1 MSLLNCLK
9 DFVPSESNLYSE
21 DEMRDINIRVLEER
35 GVTVDDIAQLA
46 YGTQSKYLDDL
57 TIEEMKNSVLDV
69 LGKRDQF
76 HAIILTANIDAA
88 VEQNL
93 FSEPLNSILK
103 SDLGLFGIDEAIAL
117 SIAGNYGTIGQT
129 NFGYLD
135 VSKPGKINI
144 LQRNKKRCNCFLDDV
159 VGALA
164 ALAAIRVAQKHAIK
178 QAMATMDLDL

>member
-69 LGKRDQF
+69 LGKRLCLF
-76 HAIILTANIDAA
+76 LMMHMLSGILSYAIFL
-88 VEQNL
+88 
-93 FSEPLNSILK
+93 PLCLM
-103 SDLGLFGIDEAIAL
+103 
-117 SIAGNYGTIGQT
+117 
-129 NFGYLD
+129 
-135 VSKPGKINI
+135 
-144 LQRNKKRCNCFLDDV
+144 R
-159 VGALA
+159 
-164 ALAAIRVAQKHAIK
+164 
-178 QAMATMDLDL
+178 